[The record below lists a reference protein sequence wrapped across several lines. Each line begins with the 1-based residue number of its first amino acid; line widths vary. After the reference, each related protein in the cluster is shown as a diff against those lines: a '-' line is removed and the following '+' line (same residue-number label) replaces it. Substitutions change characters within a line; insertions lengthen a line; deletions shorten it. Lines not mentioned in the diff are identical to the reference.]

1 MSAASDSAASA
12 PAPSAGAGTVL
23 TLADRTRL
31 AAALDDL
38 ARGTHLLVVG
48 LCAQWCGT
56 CRDFRPALARIAA
69 AQPRAHFLWLDVEDD
84 AAVTD
89 DIDVDNFPTLAIYG
103 PTGVLHHGVS
113 LPHEHV
119 VARLVESLLDARRN
133 VPADAGVEQLPA
145 VLRALK

>member
-1 MSAASDSAASA
+1 MSAASEPVPSAA
-12 PAPSAGAGTVL
+12 AGAATVL
-23 TLADRTRL
+23 TLTDRARL

-38 ARGTHLLVVG
+38 ARGSHLLVVG

-56 CRDFRPALARIAA
+56 CREFRPAFARIAA

-89 DIDVDNFPTLAIYG
+89 DIDVDNFPTLALYG
-103 PTGVLHHGVS
+103 PTGVLHYGVS

-119 VARLVESLLDARRN
+119 VARLIESLLGARRN

-145 VLRALK
+145 VLRALR